1 VSWFSRLKNAL
12 NSRRLDDDLTD
23 EIRDHVERRA
33 EHLHRQGLTPSEAQQ
48 QAALAFG
55 NVTRVREASR
65 DLKVWVR
72 LEGTLQDIRYAARGL
87 MRNRVFAFTAIV
99 SLGLAIGANT
109 AIYSIVDAA
118 LLRPLPLPQ
127 PDRLLAL
134 STSPDNMAAIPASG
148 DNDVFSYPLYE
159 QLRVAAGDS
168 ARLALFDSPNRVDAQ
183 LPGADAPH
191 EEVIRQAISPDAFE
205 VFGVPPA
212 LGSLF
217 SLREDHYPGPRKVA
231 VLSYEFWQRR
241 FAGDAAILG
250 HQFLIDNATYS
261 IIGVARKGFSGLEP
275 GKFVDVW
282 IPITVSDPAIFINPD
297 ARMFHIMGR
306 LAPGV
311 GMEQLSARLQAAFHH
326 HQELR
331 IGLRGMPRA
340 MQKHLREMKLV
351 AHFGANGISAFRR
364 TFARPLWILLGI
376 SACMLFISSANVA
389 SLLLARSAA
398 RAAEMAF
405 RIALGARRER
415 LIRQLLT
422 ESLLISSLAGV
433 CGWVLASI
441 TGPALVRMVATKA
454 NPVEL
459 DLALD
464 TRVLLFCAA
473 ICALSA
479 IFFGLLPAWQATNA
493 SPISGLRHS
502 GEQVSRLRLGRL
514 FVGLQIAFAFC
525 LVMCGACFV
534 YSLRNLAMVDT
545 GFDARNVTV
554 LAITNTPDRGRQL
567 ESMRE
572 IQMRTAG
579 EAQVQGAASAWM
591 PVFSDARRA
600 QRVVLPGQAPS
611 DQEETFYRVS
621 PGYFGTL
628 RTPLLEGRDFVPKD
642 NDNEPVP
649 SVVNRAFARKY
660 FGTQAVL
667 GREFRRDD
675 GVRHQIVG
683 VAADSHFGSL
693 RNGPEPIVYMPMKPP
708 RAFTMYVR
716 SRLNAISVSK
726 LVEREMQTMGSE
738 LRIRDVTTLEAL
750 VGNTIRTERLLAGI
764 GGAFAGLGLTLAAIG
779 LFGLLNYSVTRRTR
793 EIGIRAA
800 LGARPLSVYALVLK
814 HLSGTVA
821 AGLITGMAVSLVLM
835 HFARSLLFEVKP
847 AEPLVIG
854 TALAVFV
861 AVSLIA
867 AGLPAYR
874 AATIDP
880 IAALRHE

>member
-1 VSWFSRLKNAL
+1 MSWFSRLKNAL
-12 NSRRLDDDLTD
+12 YSRRLDDDLAD

-33 EHLHRQGLTPSEAQQ
+33 EDLHRRGLTPSEAQR

-72 LEGTLQDIRYAARGL
+72 LEGSLQDIRYAARGL
-87 MRNRVFAFTAIV
+87 VRNRVFAVTAIV

-109 AIYSIVDAA
+109 AIYSVVDAA

-134 STSPDNMAAIPASG
+134 STSPDNMAAIPATG
-148 DNDVFSYPLYE
+148 DKDLFSYPLYE
-159 QLRVAAGDS
+159 QLRAAAGDS

-205 VFGVPPA
+205 VLGVPPA
-212 LGSLF
+212 LGALF

-231 VLSYEFWQRR
+231 VLSYDFWQRR
-241 FAGDAAILG
+241 FGGDVAVLG
-250 HQFLIDNATYS
+250 RQFLIDNATYW
-261 IIGVARKGFSGLEP
+261 IIGVARKGFSGLDP

-282 IPITVSDPAIFINPD
+282 TPVTVSDPAIFINPD

-306 LAPGV
+306 LAPGTS
-311 GMEQLSARLQAAFHH
+311 MEQLSARLQSAFHH

-331 IGLRGMPRA
+331 IELRGMPPA
-340 MQKHLREMKLV
+340 MQEHLREMKLV
-351 AHFGANGISAFRR
+351 AHSGANGISAFRR

-376 SACMLFISSANVA
+376 AACMLLIASANVA

-433 CGWVLASI
+433 CGWLLASF
-441 TGPALVRMVATKA
+441 TAPVLVRMVAPKA

-459 DLALD
+459 ELALD
-464 TRVLLFCAA
+464 TRVLLFSAA

-502 GEQVSRLRLGRL
+502 DEQVSRLRLGRL

-525 LVMCGACFV
+525 LVTCGACFV
-534 YSLRNLAMVDT
+534 YSLRNLAAVDT

-567 ESMRE
+567 ALMRE
-572 IQMRTAG
+572 IQMRSAG
-579 EAQVQGAASAWM
+579 LAHVQGVATAWM

-621 PGYFGTL
+621 PGYFATL
-628 RTPLLEGRDFVPKD
+628 RTPLLEGRDFVPQD

-660 FGTQAVL
+660 FGNQPVL

-675 GVRHQIVG
+675 GVRHKIVG
-683 VAADSHFGSL
+683 VAADSHFSSL

-708 RAFTMYVR
+708 REFTMYVR
-716 SRLNAISVSK
+716 STIDAISVSK
-726 LVEREMQTMGSE
+726 AVEREIQTMGSE

-750 VGNTIRTERLLAGI
+750 VGNTIRTERLLAAI
-764 GGAFAGLGLTLAAIG
+764 GRTFAVLGLTLAAIG

-793 EIGIRAA
+793 EIGIRAV
-800 LGARPLSVYALVLK
+800 LGARQLSIYALVLT

-835 HFARSLLFEVKP
+835 RFARSLLFEVKP
-847 AEPLVIG
+847 ADPLVIG

-861 AVSLIA
+861 TVSFIA

-880 IAALRHE
+880 ITALRHE